1 MQLCFNLHII
11 LSLES
16 IVLFPD
22 FANRNIKGIITLP
35 WCVPLGTFLAT
46 PL

>member
-22 FANRNIKGIITLP
+22 FAAQGSRI
-35 WCVPLGTFLAT
+35 
-46 PL
+46 